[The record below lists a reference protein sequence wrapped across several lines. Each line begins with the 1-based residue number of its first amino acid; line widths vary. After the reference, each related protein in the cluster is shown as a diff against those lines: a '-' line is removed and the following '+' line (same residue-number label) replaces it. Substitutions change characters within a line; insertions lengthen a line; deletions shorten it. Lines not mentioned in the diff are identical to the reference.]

1 MGTRSAATRE
11 TIQGGDRVSALEGNS
26 EEVDTVDRDQEVGA
40 KDSESEVILLVSRSK
55 LEVVLVA
62 FII

>member
-11 TIQGGDRVSALEGNS
+11 TIQGGVRISALEGNS
-26 EEVDTVDRDQEVGA
+26 EEVDTDNRDQEVGA